1 MRETPRTD
9 VVTVKILSS
18 LQSGTEE
25 VVYADFARQLERE
38 NAALREAM
46 RSAIDEISWFVGR
59 QKNLMGDNGEG
70 RPWSAVLDED
80 LNILRNALANKVA
93 E

>member
-1 MRETPRTD
+1 MNDTPRTERFVREWWETANCPMD
-9 VVTVKILSS
+9 IKTAIVWAEK
-18 LQSGTEE
+18 
-25 VVYADFARQLERE
+25 LERE

-46 RSAIDEISWFVGR
+46 QSAIDEISWFVGR
-59 QKNLMGDNGEG
+59 QKDLMGDNGEG

-93 E
+93 A